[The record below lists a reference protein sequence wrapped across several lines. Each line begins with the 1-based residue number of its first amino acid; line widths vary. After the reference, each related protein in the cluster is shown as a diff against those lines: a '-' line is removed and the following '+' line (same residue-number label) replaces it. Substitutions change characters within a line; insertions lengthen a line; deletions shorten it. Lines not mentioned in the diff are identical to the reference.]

1 MPLGAAFLG
10 ASPGRV
16 TSEEAGAHRLRC
28 AAEPRGLLSKMA
40 LSPPELAFS
49 YSRFSLVGYALR
61 RGALSWSCSTAT
73 PASARVGTRDCQ
85 LLYLCPQ
92 DAGGAPKRW
101 SPEPVAASYKKER
114 GLEPRQR
121 SQASVPGL
129 LGSRGKP
136 PPCPAGDLGQVGES
150 FLQRIGILPT

>member
-1 MPLGAAFLG
+1 MRLGAAFLG
-10 ASPGRV
+10 ANSGRV

-28 AAEPRGLLSKMA
+28 AVEPRGLLSKMA
-40 LSPPELAFS
+40 LFHRELAFS

-73 PASARVGTRDCQ
+73 LASARVGACDCDCQ
-85 LLYLCPQ
+85 LLYLFPQ
-92 DAGGAPKRW
+92 HAGGAPKRW

-121 SQASVPGL
+121 S
-129 LGSRGKP
+129 
-136 PPCPAGDLGQVGES
+136 
-150 FLQRIGILPT
+150 